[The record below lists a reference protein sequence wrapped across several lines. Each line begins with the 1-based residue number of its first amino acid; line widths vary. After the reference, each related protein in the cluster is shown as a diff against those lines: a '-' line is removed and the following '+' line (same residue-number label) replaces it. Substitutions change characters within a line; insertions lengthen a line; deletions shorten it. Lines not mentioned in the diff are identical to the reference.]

1 MTIGKL
7 SPLSLEK
14 VSELLVRHV
23 NLYLRATNTSPENYG
38 LSVACLMQKTPEGM
52 FAEREFPHAPVGE
65 ALRKKT
71 GRKIRDW
78 LNGDVSARPSL
89 DVFPFLV
96 MGMSREHANV
106 FMLDFCL
113 YFGGTFWQVPAGAE
127 PSAHGVAELLRASG
141 AALSALAPAFA
152 NDNKIDSDDPRPVL
166 LAGRRELLGVAAV
179 INGIIATIDA
189 ALNQQLAEAGDAKPF
204 LRSVA

>member
-23 NLYLRATNTSPENYG
+23 NHYLRATNTSAETYG
-38 LSVACLMQKTPEGM
+38 LGVACLMQRMPEGM
-52 FAEREFPHAPVGE
+52 FGDREFPHSGGAE

-78 LNGDVSARPSL
+78 LNGDVSARPSI

-96 MGMSREHANV
+96 LGMPRDYV
-106 FMLDFCL
+106 QTFMLDYAI
-113 YFGGTFWQVPAGAE
+113 YFGGTFWQVPVGAE
-127 PSAHGVAELLRASG
+127 PSTHGVAELLRANG

-152 NDNKIDSDDPRPVL
+152 NNNKIDSDDPRQVL
-166 LAGRRELLGVAAV
+166 LNGRRELLGVAAV
-179 INGIIATIDA
+179 ISGIIATIDS
-189 ALNQQLAEAGDAKPF
+189 ALNQQQAEAGEPKPY